1 MASKVPFGRM
11 WTYCLTSN
19 NNQHKSKY
27 GNGKPFIFG
36 KWKTFEG
43 GNTIYKRCMYKNQ

>member
-1 MASKVPFGRM
+1 MASKIPFGRM

-36 KWKTFEG
+36 KWKAISG
-43 GNTIYKRCMYKNQ
+43 GG